1 MKRDMDLWRKILRSV
16 EAREETGDPVWVA
29 LEGHTDDEIS
39 FHVKLL
45 IGAGLLEGEDRG
57 GDGDRHCYFA
67 RCLTNEGYNFLD
79 AANNDALWNKVKAE
93 IAKKGLSV
101 SLDYLLNKLL

>member
-16 EAREETGDPVWVA
+16 EAREDTGDPVWA
-29 LEGHTDDEIS
+29 ELEGYTDDQIG

-45 IGAGLLEGEDRG
+45 IDAGLLEGEDRG
-57 GDGDRHCYFA
+57 GGGDRYCYYH

-79 AANNDALWNKVKAE
+79 AAKNDTLWNKVKAE
-93 IAKKGLSV
+93 IAEGHA
-101 SLDYLLNKLL
+101 

>member
-16 EAREETGDPVWVA
+16 EARKDTGDLAWVA

-93 IAKKGLSV
+93 IAEKGLSV
-101 SLDYLLNKLL
+101 SLDLLRKLL